1 MEGTGCVC
9 GRSVREDGF
18 VKKYTWIVMLYAASF
33 YLASDHKVS
42 VGTCSE
48 INAKSSDG
56 VTL

>member
-42 VGTCSE
+42 GR
-48 INAKSSDG
+48 N
-56 VTL
+56 LL